1 LLLKDE
7 ALRDVLSLCCAQK
20 CLESEGMKRE
30 LRGKRGERMYACLSL
45 FVLQAAFCVSLSLF
59 LSLS

>member
-1 LLLKDE
+1 MFY
-7 ALRDVLSLCCAQK
+7 LCVARK
-20 CLESEGMKRE
+20 NVSRVKELKRE
-30 LRGKRGERMYACLSL
+30 LRGKRAERMCACLSL